1 MNQAK
6 GPERRLMLKIDDL
19 EKEKKR
25 LWEQVNEKSANEADG
40 MVTFLKALL
49 ERKERELEKVGS
61 ELKTQ
66 QMAYMM
72 ENTKVIDAQ
81 RRLYVVEQE
90 LEREKRNNIRLV
102 LRVEELQMEYEPEKM
117 VTRGPKNILI

>member
-6 GPERRLMLKIDDL
+6 GLERRLMLKIDDL

-66 QMAYMM
+66 RMAYMM